1 MFSDEEEDEEIT
13 APPPVEGA
21 QEEKEEQ
28 GEQQSEGKDTRTDG
42 NCKISLK
49 INPQSWKRKL
59 FLTLFDQLCVRRYA
73 QGAD

>member
-1 MFSDEEEDEEIT
+1 MWMFSDEEEDEEIT
-13 APPPVEGA
+13 TPPPVEGA

-28 GEQQSEGKDTRTDG
+28 GEQQSEGKDTSTDG
-42 NCKISLK
+42 NCK